1 MARALQLARAG
12 SLHAHPNPR
21 VGCVIVAP
29 DGRIIGEGWHRRC
42 GQGHAEVNAIASV
55 SDADRE
61 LLPQSTVYVTLEPCA
76 HTGKTPPCATML
88 ARLGVKRVV
97 VAMRDP
103 FPKVDGRGI
112 EILRQAGI
120 EVEVGLME
128 EQARALNRE
137 FLTAHTLKR
146 PYVTLKRAMTPDGC
160 RANPDGSPMRIS
172 TPLSQALVHRLRA
185 CNDAI
190 LVGSGTWLADSP
202 RLDVR
207 AYAGD
212 SPRRFVADR
221 RHRLSGL
228 PDDVTVLSQSNPA
241 EMLASMYRDHGIT
254 SVLIEG
260 GPTLERALLEADL
273 ADTLRTEISAE

>member
-42 GQGHAEVNAIASV
+42 GQGHAEVNAVASV

-228 PDDVTVLSQSNPA
+228 PDDVTVLSQSTPA